1 MSRAVDWS
9 AIASAVA
16 VVGFA
21 ISGVVYFMSDQNRQ
35 DHDHLGSTD
44 EAEIK
49 AEIVEAKQDAVQAEK
64 AAAIAEKNR
73 INWRLSE
80 YRRAEREGRLTDGGR
95 ARQEMLQTDN
105 AELLLKA
112 EALKNKEEALQRE
125 KELYEKLKMEK

>member
-21 ISGVVYFMSDQNRQ
+21 VSGVVYFMGDQSRQ

-49 AEIVEAKQDAVQAEK
+49 AEIIEAKQDAVTAER
-64 AAAIAEKNR
+64 NR
-73 INWRLSE
+73 LNWRLSE
-80 YRRAEREGRLTDGGR
+80 YRKADREGTLTDDGR
-95 ARQEMLQTDN
+95 ARYEMLQTDN
-105 AELLLKA
+105 EELLRKQD
-112 EALKNKEEALQRE
+112 ALVRE
-125 KELYEKLKMEK
+125 KELYDKLKMGDGG